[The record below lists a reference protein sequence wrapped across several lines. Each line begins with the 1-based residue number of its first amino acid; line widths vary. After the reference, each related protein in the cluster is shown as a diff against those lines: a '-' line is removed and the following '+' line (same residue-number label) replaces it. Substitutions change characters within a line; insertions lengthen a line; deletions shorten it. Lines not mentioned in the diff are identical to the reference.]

1 MKPRISM
8 VTLGVSGLEESVRFN
23 EQVRNW
29 CPPPSFGLVRKM
41 KKHNQAMLQP
51 TLGPRA
57 ADA

>member
-8 VTLGVSGLEESVRFN
+8 VTLGVSDLEESVRFY

-29 CPPPSFGLVRKM
+29 CPPSFGLVRKM
-41 KKHNQAMLQP
+41 KKHNQAIQP
-51 TLGPRA
+51 MLGPRA